1 MGKKTRSRFKNF
13 TTMINLFSY
22 EQFMN
27 ESLSPFS
34 CVHELFR
41 ESVKKLK
48 EKGHDPLLL
57 KASLGIIG
65 RESDFGDSTRYILL
79 NPIKTAAG
87 LLGFTTSS
95 GFGQIKTSK
104 AKELG
109 IDMFDLNTPEGALSA
124 VYKILKKNYE
134 KAISVGYSKTSPS
147 SNFSKG
153 TGNAA
158 LDLAIMAYNSG
169 SGKIMK
175 YCDVQGSNLKRDC
188 SFAGKSIE
196 ISGKKYSVKKSVSP
210 NYLPNYKT
218 ERWDNVE
225 ISSHGY
231 VEEVATWMKKMNCL

>member
-1 MGKKTRSRFKNF
+1 MGQKSWGKFKDSK
-13 TTMINLFSY
+13 MINILTY
-22 EQFMN
+22 EGFVN
-27 ESLSPFS
+27 ESETTLP

-41 ESVKKLK
+41 GPAKKLK
-48 EKGHDPLLL
+48 EKEYDPLLL

-65 RESDFGDSTRYILL
+65 RESSFGDSKRYMII
-79 NPIKTAAG
+79 NPIKTAMAA
-87 LLGFTTSS
+87 LGSSDTSA
-95 GFGQIKTSK
+95 GFGQITISK

-109 IDMFDLNTPEGALSA
+109 IDTFDLNNPDGALGA

-158 LDLAIMAYNSG
+158 LDISIMAYNSG
-169 SGKIMK
+169 AGKIMK
-175 YCDVQGSNLKRDC
+175 YCDLQGSDLKRDC
-188 SFAGKSIE
+188 SLAGKSVEIE
-196 ISGKKYSVKKSVSP
+196 GKKYTVKSTVSN

-218 ERWDNVE
+218 ERWDKVN

-231 VEEVATWMKKMNCL
+231 VEEVATWMKKLNCL

>member
-1 MGKKTRSRFKNF
+1 
-13 TTMINLFSY
+13 MINILTY
-22 EQFMN
+22 EGFIN
-27 ESLSPFS
+27 ESATSFS

-41 ESVKKLK
+41 EPLKKLK
-48 EKGHDPLLL
+48 GEGYDSLLL

-65 RESDFGDSTRYILL
+65 RESTFGDSKRYMIL
-79 NPIKTAAG
+79 NPIKTAVGSLG
-87 LLGFTTSS
+87 LSNTSS
-95 GFGQIKTSK
+95 GFGQVSTTK

-109 IDMFDLNTPEGALSA
+109 IDMFDLNTPDGALGA

-134 KAISVGYSKTSPS
+134 KAISAGYSKTSPS

-158 LDLAIMAYNSG
+158 LDISIMAYNSG

-188 SFAGKSIE
+188 SLAGKSVE
-196 ISGKKYSVKKSVSP
+196 IGNKKYTVKSTVSS

-231 VEEVATWMKKMNCL
+231 VEEVATWMKKMNCF